1 MKNKINMKT
10 YNDLIEIL
18 SLLPAKK
25 IRYSFRENFE
35 PSGAEL
41 SEIDGIDFQN
51 VRKRFFQKSS
61 FEYGWTIHFSL
72 ENTIL
77 VVVGFSP
84 SNLVAD
90 FRIFKSG
97 KIIQIS
103 TIELND
109 DSLCYKSRVVNRRK
123 EDDVV
128 KLFFC
133 DDVDSILEFAKDEG
147 LFLLWDKPSGDVN

>member
-1 MKNKINMKT
+1 MKNEINVKI
-10 YNDLIEIL
+10 YNDLIKIL
-18 SLLPAKK
+18 YCIPAKK

-41 SEIDGIDFQN
+41 TVIDGINFQN
-51 VRKRFFQKSS
+51 VRKRFFQKNS
-61 FEYGWTIHFSL
+61 FKYGWIIHFSL

-90 FRIFKSG
+90 FRILKNG

-109 DSLCYKSRVVNRRK
+109 DLLCYKSRVVNRRK
-123 EDDVV
+123 GKDNVE
-128 KLFFC
+128 LCFC
-133 DDVDSILEFAKDEG
+133 DNLDSILEFSKEEC
-147 LFLLWDKPSGDVN
+147 LM

>member
-1 MKNKINMKT
+1 MKNEINMKV

-51 VRKRFFQKSS
+51 IRKRFFQKSS
-61 FEYGWTIHFSL
+61 FKYGWTIHFSL

-84 SNLVAD
+84 FNLIAD
-90 FRIFKSG
+90 FRIFKNG

-109 DSLCYKSRVVNRRK
+109 DSLCCKSRVVNRRK
-123 EDDVV
+123 SKDNVE
-128 KLFFC
+128 LYFC
-133 DDVDSILEFAKDEG
+133 DNLDSILEFSKEEG
-147 LFLLWDKPSGDVN
+147 LFQLVDKPSGDVY

>member
-41 SEIDGIDFQN
+41 TKIDGIDFQN
-51 VRKRFFQKSS
+51 IRKRFFQKSS
-61 FEYGWTIHFSL
+61 FEYGWIIHFSL

-90 FRIFKSG
+90 FRIFKNG

-123 EDDVV
+123 GKDNVE
-128 KLFFC
+128 LCFC
-133 DDVDSILEFAKDEG
+133 DNLDSILEISKEEG
-147 LFLLWDKPSGDVN
+147 LFRLVDKPSGDVN

>member
-109 DSLCYKSRVVNRRK
+109 DSLCYKSRVVNRHK
-123 EDDVV
+123 GKDNVELCFSDN
-128 KLFFC
+128 L
-133 DDVDSILEFAKDEG
+133 DSILEFSKEEG
-147 LFLLWDKPSGDVN
+147 LFRLVDKPSWDVN